1 MEEEYDKLHRK
12 LGENKE
18 YFKELDKELK
28 NKLAV

>member
-18 YFKELDKELK
+18 NFKELDKELK